1 MEEIHVS
8 KTGEFVKN
16 KKKLEKELNVKISV
30 NGRKIL
36 IEGESVDEYEA
47 RLVLNAIDFGF
58 SVKNALLLKNEEM
71 IFKKIHIRSYT
82 KRDLKVVKSRLIG
95 VKGKTRKTME
105 EISNCKILIKEADV
119 GVLGYVD
126 DVENVVT
133 AIIHLIR
140 GSKQANMYSYL
151 ERMNRMRKEEGI

>member
-47 RLVLNAIDFGF
+47 RLVLNAIDFAPPPNN
-58 SVKNALLLKNEEM
+58 SWV
-71 IFKKIHIRSYT
+71 ISY
-82 KRDLKVVKSRLIG
+82 
-95 VKGKTRKTME
+95 
-105 EISNCKILIKEADV
+105 A
-119 GVLGYVD
+119 
-126 DVENVVT
+126 
-133 AIIHLIR
+133 
-140 GSKQANMYSYL
+140 
-151 ERMNRMRKEEGI
+151 